1 MTYLGLDLA
10 TKTGWATWTPGEARP
25 HTGTLRLPRW
35 NPDELAPDFER
46 LRRHL
51 SDMHA
56 ASPIAAV
63 WYEAP
68 IMRGVDKLRTLQLLL
83 GLANMTEWW
92 CYKVGVPCRQ
102 AEMRDWRK
110 HFLGT
115 STGGRDA
122 LKKAAKDACAL
133 RGWPVTGDDEA
144 DAAGVLDYGLA
155 CFGIDVPWRDSHL
168 FGGRVAA

>member
-1 MTYLGLDLA
+1 MTGRAISHSTALRMHEAYL
-10 TKTGWATWTPGEARP
+10 TPLSIREVARRFRV
-25 HTGTLRLPRW
+25 GK
-35 NPDELAPDFER
+35 NSVA
-46 LRRHL
+46 RH
-51 SDMHA
+51 A
-56 ASPIAAV
+56 VSPIIAV

-122 LKKAAKDACAL
+122 LKKAARDACAL
-133 RGWPVTGDDEA
+133 RGWPVDNDDEA

-155 CFGIDVPWRDSHL
+155 CFGIEVPWRDKHL
-168 FGGRVAA
+168 FGGAIAA